1 MPLVF
6 KFLCF
11 RFTWLHRA
19 GRVYTFQ
26 RLNSGF
32 LIHTDNVCT
41 LVMEPLSLMIQ
52 LAYFSNFLSK
62 FSFVFYFVIQ
72 PVFMPMRLEVPL
84 ILKNARYYWA
94 KSLP

>member
-1 MPLVF
+1 M
-6 KFLCF
+6 
-11 RFTWLHRA
+11 
-19 GRVYTFQ
+19 
-26 RLNSGF
+26 
-32 LIHTDNVCT
+32 
-41 LVMEPLSLMIQ
+41 Q

-72 PVFMPMRLEVPL
+72 PVFMPMRLEIPL